1 MQNFDLHLVATADA
15 PPVIEPLLPEPT
27 HQETIEQTLTAA
39 ALTTSP
45 AERTSLL
52 AVAVAA
58 IDRDAAFL
66 PVVWAAE
73 TRASATSAIAREI
86 EIDRVYRHLETR
98 MIRLADQRA
107 RVADVRGVQ
116 QVVAQVKASDEA
128 LGGYRPDE
136 VNSILAAIEEK
147 LDSARRL
154 RLERDRW
161 ALRLPELRAYR
172 DSMSDSIQKLTKL
185 HQPLEDI
192 KGLSGSAPDA
202 LAAILKTAADV
213 QKATATVQP
222 PEEFRDLHGL
232 MMSAIQLAQNAAKL
246 RREAALTGNMARAW
260 DASSAAAGALMLSE
274 RVSTEMQTAFRLPQ
288 LKR

>member
-1 MQNFDLHLVATADA
+1 
-15 PPVIEPLLPEPT
+15 
-27 HQETIEQTLTAA
+27 
-39 ALTTSP
+39 
-45 AERTSLL
+45 
-52 AVAVAA
+52 
-58 IDRDAAFL
+58 
-66 PVVWAAE
+66 
-73 TRASATSAIAREI
+73 
-86 EIDRVYRHLETR
+86 
-98 MIRLADQRA
+98 
-107 RVADVRGVQ
+107 
-116 QVVAQVKASDEA
+116 
-128 LGGYRPDE
+128 
-136 VNSILAAIEEK
+136 
-147 LDSARRL
+147 
-154 RLERDRW
+154 
-161 ALRLPELRAYR
+161 LRLPELRAYR